1 MDSVQ
6 DRVMLDPAGTE
17 VEEQLT
23 ALLAE
28 GESLVGRPV
37 VRGEALDY
45 VIVTEQAAFVLH
57 LRDWR
62 GQIRPAG
69 HGAWRQRLESG
80 EVITHANP
88 RGSIRRKEQ
97 AVQRFLTAA
106 FPSVRITVHHLI
118 LLTDPSAQ
126 VFMHGAADPPVVELA
141 NLRAE
146 MDSLM
151 LAARGD
157 RMDESIRS
165 ALVEALGSRAYET
178 FEMANDPFIFRSG
191 GFFGF
196 GKRARTIQQVV
207 RHMEQH
213 PRDGIYHLWNG
224 SLARWFRD
232 QGATH
237 LADLAS
243 QAIKRPE
250 SERIALETF
259 LQESGLVDRPRI
271 VLRPPKLNF
280 GYVGIGERTAMIWR
294 IRKGRG
300 RGYLHGSAISRS
312 PWLHVDPGVFEE
324 QLDATVTVD
333 TEAIPITERPA
344 HGHIDLETNAT
355 GQPLDVEVLV
365 NVRSMPSPFEVRIGR
380 PVIGLALGG
389 LIGYAIGVGLHRLGV
404 DAGLAA
410 RLPDLPLISAAQV
423 LPVLIG
429 LIWAVLGFIRG
440 WTQRWAWPTWYA
452 IFRWFRR
459 TLAWMAGLAL
469 LAVLAFALAHW
480 LFPALDAYVT
490 PDWTQRAALIGAAL
504 GIIPGTVG
512 EIRASQYKG
521 VRRLVAHPVRHY
533 SGRVAWV
540 ALGVA
545 LLMLVVGGVRFFAE
559 DFTLKETA
567 AEGRGV
573 LETWMSAR
581 EEDLL
586 GFRDQVLIRYSDR
599 RATPIPTSSVT
610 PRVTATPRASATPTA
625 TPAP

>member
-1 MDSVQ
+1 
-6 DRVMLDPAGTE
+6 
-17 VEEQLT
+17 
-23 ALLAE
+23 
-28 GESLVGRPV
+28 
-37 VRGEALDY
+37 
-45 VIVTEQAAFVLH
+45 
-57 LRDWR
+57 RDWR

-69 HGAWRQRLESG
+69 HGAWRQRLDSG

-88 RGSIRRKEQ
+88 RGTIRRKEQ
-97 AVQRFLTAA
+97 AVQRFFDAA
-106 FPSVRITVHHLI
+106 FPAVRVTTHHLL

-126 VFMHGAADPPVVELA
+126 VSMHGAADPPVVELA

-157 RMDESIRS
+157 RMDESIRG
-165 ALVEALGSRAYET
+165 ALVEALGSRSYET

-207 RHMEQH
+207 RHMELRPQ
-213 PRDGIYHLWNG
+213 DGIYHLWNG

-259 LQESGLVDRPRI
+259 LQESGLVDRPRV
-271 VLRPPKLNF
+271 VLRPEKLNF

-300 RGYLHGSAISRS
+300 RGYLSGTAISRS
-312 PWLHVDPGVFEE
+312 PWLQVDPGVFEK

-344 HGHIDLETNAT
+344 RGHIDLQTNAT
-355 GQPLDVEVLV
+355 AQPLDVEARV
-365 NVRSMPSPFEVRIGR
+365 NVRSMPSPFEVRIVR
-380 PVIGLALGG
+380 PLLGLALGG
-389 LIGYAIGVGLHRLGV
+389 IIGYAIGVALHALGL

-410 RLPDLPLISAAQV
+410 RLPDLPVISAAQV

-429 LIWAVLGFIRG
+429 LIWAVLGAVRG
-440 WTQRWAWPTWYA
+440 WMQRWAWPTWYA
-452 IFRWFRR
+452 VARWLVR
-459 TLAWMAGLAL
+459 TAAWMAGLAA
-469 LAVLAFALAHW
+469 LAIVAFALARW
-480 LFPALDAYVT
+480 LFPALGAYVT

-504 GIIPGTVG
+504 GVIPASVG
-512 EIRASQYKG
+512 EIRVARHQG
-521 VRRLVAHPVRHY
+521 VRNQIAHPVRRY
-533 SGRVAWV
+533 AGRVAWA

-545 LLMLVVGGVRFFAE
+545 LLMLVVGGVRFFAQ

-567 AEGRGV
+567 AEGRGK
-573 LETWMSAR
+573 LETWMDAR
-581 EEDLL
+581 EIDLL
-586 GFRDQVLIRYSDR
+586 ELRDRVLIRYSDR

-610 PRVTATPRASATPTA
+610 PRATATPRVSATPTG
-625 TPAP
+625 TPVVSP